1 MAQFGRA
8 LAASAARQEN
18 NNDNVGNA
26 RNVWHVTNATLN
38 EVEGNQRITEESRRI
53 SGELDRVLSEIKR
66 CETLYR
72 KGPQERKDI
81 TDVIDSLRMK
91 GKRTNR
97 EETEFRRAIADFYQL
112 ENDIRSCQTEMAGL
126 LEKKKQ
132 LSTEDFFQSRWMKN
146 VKGLSHFNKPGS
158 SAGAGGPSPRYV
170 SAVGGRRAKR
180 SWPTASQGMTAKRH
194 SRRRARR
201 TRRK

>member
-1 MAQFGRA
+1 MAEFGRV

-18 NNDNVGNA
+18 NNDNIGNT
-26 RNVWHVTNATLN
+26 RNVWRVANAPLN
-38 EVEGNQRITEESRRI
+38 EIMKEQRITEESHRI
-53 SGELDRVLSEIKR
+53 SSELGKVLNEIKR
-66 CETLYR
+66 CETLFR
-72 KGPQERKDI
+72 KAPEERKEL
-81 TDVIDSLRMK
+81 TDTIDSLRMK
-91 GKRTNR
+91 GKKTNR
-97 EETEFRRAIADFYQL
+97 EEVEFRRAIADFYQL

-132 LSTEDFFQSRWMKN
+132 LSAEDFFQNRWMKN

-170 SAVGGRRAKR
+170 SAVGGRRRAK
-180 SWPTASQGMTAKRH
+180 SSSH
-194 SRRRARR
+194 RR